1 MGRKGILMSVN
12 ATLTEA
18 VRESI
23 QIDSFIYHII
33 RKDAEKPDYT
43 DAVKLNSEQKI
54 FFEERIQAACD
65 GTQFAFSA
73 PENNSCK
80 EDCEQILGDVDGK
93 FKELSKRLTLRF
105 FDAHNKSMSDGVFIV
120 AVISVL
126 ISGERRSLLSF
137 LKVDFSTVYQ
147 QKVNLVEGE
156 SVVSLERVIDSLADS
171 TQSLQKWA
179 IVDPSD
185 LFAWDV
191 LASQRGITATKKDTE
206 VAISKYFRSFLQ
218 VHVRENASTL
228 TRSSISEAG
237 KWARSLT
244 DLPTDMIRSD
254 FRARAVNYFENNE
267 NFDTDSFIDQVL
279 GAYVKEGMSEEESQ
293 ARKALRESHRQAF
306 RETLAEAGIAG
317 QVFESKPSSI
327 PNANKT
333 TTLKTRTGLK
343 LIFQGQ
349 RDQHNIEIIEEGNE
363 KVITIRTSHFDEE

>member
-1 MGRKGILMSVN
+1 MTVN

-23 QIDSFIYHII
+23 QIDRFIYHII
-33 RKDAEKPDYT
+33 RKDAEEPDYT
-43 DAVKLNSEQKI
+43 DAVRLNPEQKT
-54 FFEERIQAACD
+54 FFETRIQAACD
-65 GTQFAFSA
+65 GTQFVFST
-73 PENNSCK
+73 PENNTCK
-80 EDCEQILGDVDGK
+80 ADCEQILNDIDDSLK
-93 FKELSKRLTLRF
+93 ALSKRLTLRF

-120 AVISVL
+120 AVISAL

-147 QKVNLVEGE
+147 QRVNVVEGE
-156 SVVSLERVIDSLADS
+156 NVVSLERVIDSLADS
-171 TQSLQKWA
+171 TKSLQKWA

-191 LASQRGITATKKDTE
+191 LASQRGTTATKKDTE

-228 TRSSISEAG
+228 TRSSISETG
-237 KWARSLT
+237 KWARALT
-244 DLPTDMIRSD
+244 DLPKDMIRSD

-267 NFDTDSFIDQVL
+267 NFDTDNFIDQVL
-279 GAYVKEGMSEEESQ
+279 GTYVKEGMSEEDCEV
-293 ARKALRESHRQAF
+293 RRALRESHRRAF
-306 RETLAEAGIAG
+306 RVSLAEAGIAG

-327 PNANKT
+327 PKANKT

-343 LIFQGQ
+343 VVFQGK
-349 RDQHNIEIIEEGNE
+349 RDQHNIEISEEGNE
-363 KVITIRTSHFDEE
+363 KIITIRTSHFDEE